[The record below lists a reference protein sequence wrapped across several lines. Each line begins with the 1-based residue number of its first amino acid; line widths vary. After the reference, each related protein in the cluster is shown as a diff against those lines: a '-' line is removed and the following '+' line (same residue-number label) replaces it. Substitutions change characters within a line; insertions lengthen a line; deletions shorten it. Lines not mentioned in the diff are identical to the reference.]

1 MPTYR
6 VEKSIVIDVPI
17 DQVYASVRD
26 FRKWA
31 HWSPWLT
38 AEPECKLVFAEDG
51 KSYTWDGKI
60 IGNSELVIT
69 AEEAPNSIHY
79 RLSIFKPWKSV
90 NTSRFEFANEGAG
103 TKVSWSM
110 EGTMPFHLFFSRG

>member
-31 HWSPWLT
+31 HWSP
-38 AEPECKLVFAEDG
+38 
-51 KSYTWDGKI
+51 
-60 IGNSELVIT
+60 
-69 AEEAPNSIHY
+69 
-79 RLSIFKPWKSV
+79 
-90 NTSRFEFANEGAG
+90 
-103 TKVSWSM
+103 
-110 EGTMPFHLFFSRG
+110 